1 MYIYIF
7 SVGALNDSKRLRF
20 MLKPFKNISR
30 LNENILS
37 VACDTWMHLA
47 WNLAEHLSARFS
59 EVSNATI

>member
-1 MYIYIF
+1 MYFFFF
-7 SVGALNDSKRLRF
+7 SSIGALNDSKRLRF

-47 WNLAEHLSARFS
+47 WNLGEHLSARFS
-59 EVSNATI
+59 EVS